1 MPNINVNQEKLIHVR
16 LPINEERELR
26 VLLINRNIGVQHLI
40 SAFVKTLLDDGEKFE
55 EIFALARELKKT

>member
-1 MPNINVNQEKLIHVR
+1 MPNIIVNQEKLIHVR

-40 SAFVKTLLDDGEKFE
+40 EAFVKTVLRGEEHFE
-55 EIFALARELKKT
+55 EIFSLARELKKS